1 MIRLLKTSFVWQFAG
16 GFVLGAVGLLA
27 LHPGEHD
34 IAGATPTAAHAT
46 LQ

>member
-27 LHPGEHD
+27 LHPAQAD
-34 IAGATPTAAHAT
+34 LPLDAPVASHAT

>member
-27 LHPGEHD
+27 LHPAD
-34 IAGATPTAAHAT
+34 TDPYQPAPTAAQAT

>member
-27 LHPGEHD
+27 LHPAETD
-34 IAGATPTAAHAT
+34 PYQPAPTAAHAT

>member
-27 LHPGEHD
+27 LHPTETD
-34 IAGATPTAAHAT
+34 PYQPAPAAARAT